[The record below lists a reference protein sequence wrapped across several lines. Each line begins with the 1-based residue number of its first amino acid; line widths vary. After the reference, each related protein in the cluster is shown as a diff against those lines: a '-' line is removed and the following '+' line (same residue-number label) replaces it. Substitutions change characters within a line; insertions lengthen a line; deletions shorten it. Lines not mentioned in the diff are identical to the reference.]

1 MWTRIFC
8 FFAKRGQH
16 LQPFNYIWRQTNIKQ
31 KDKTMKKLLLL
42 FAAVLT
48 LTSCHTKA
56 KRSYGP
62 EITSVRHARPFEK
75 IQVKGACDVKFAQG
89 DAFSVKVVGADE
101 LVKDVVTQFSGTTL
115 TISMKDKH
123 QKFMT
128 FKRKHMPVVYVTSP
142 DLIAIR
148 MEGAGDFEID
158 GPLDTDTLNVF
169 LKGVGDIELK
179 RVVCDEFY
187 GTLLGTG
194 DIDVDELTAAYSEIR
209 LKGVGDVDVNFV
221 NSGTAVCTLQGV
233 GDVELSGTL
242 QSLQKE
248 VKGTGDIQ
256 TKDLKLGK

>member
-89 DAFSVKVVGADE
+89 DAFKIVYGRGHARGVGIVGIHDE
-101 LVKDVVTQFSGTTL
+101 LVALCFHKL
-115 TISMKDKH
+115 
-123 QKFMT
+123 
-128 FKRKHMPVVYVTSP
+128 R
-142 DLIAIR
+142 A
-148 MEGAGDFEID
+148 
-158 GPLDTDTLNVF
+158 
-169 LKGVGDIELK
+169 VG
-179 RVVCDEFY
+179 R
-187 GTLLGTG
+187 
-194 DIDVDELTAAYSEIR
+194 A
-209 LKGVGDVDVNFV
+209 
-221 NSGTAVCTLQGV
+221 
-233 GDVELSGTL
+233 
-242 QSLQKE
+242 
-248 VKGTGDIQ
+248 
-256 TKDLKLGK
+256 